1 MVVIIDFVGFVS
13 LLSVFNWLNLN
24 LILGDLSKFK
34 RQFSV
39 PLNKRLSGLP
49 FLFISEIE
57 FQQIAFFSTL
67 DYNMECILS
76 PIGITN
82 LLYCEV
88 PL

>member
-1 MVVIIDFVGFVS
+1 M
-13 LLSVFNWLNLN
+13 
-24 LILGDLSKFK
+24 
-34 RQFSV
+34 
-39 PLNKRLSGLP
+39 
-49 FLFISEIE
+49 FISEIE

-67 DYNMECILS
+67 DYNMDRILS